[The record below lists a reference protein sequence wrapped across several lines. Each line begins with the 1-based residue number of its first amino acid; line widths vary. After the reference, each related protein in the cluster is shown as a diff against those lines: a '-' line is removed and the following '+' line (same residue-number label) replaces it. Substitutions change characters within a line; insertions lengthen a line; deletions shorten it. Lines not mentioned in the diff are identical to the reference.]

1 MEDRILRD
9 ILNEIS
15 ALRTAIEELTS
26 SVERLRGVGSFKA
39 DWPAP
44 RKLRQIEVE
53 SVA

>member
-39 DWPAP
+39 DLHDLKTA
-44 RKLRQIEVE
+44 LEDIERTT
-53 SVA
+53 